1 VNLTNLSLR
10 LSGYPIAAAK
20 SKLQQLQAELERD
33 YSAYAE
39 TKKAEILEHHLSKNP
54 FYQDLAGKFTDW
66 DSLPVLTKSDLQQP
80 LKNRLALGISEKN
93 IHKHKTSGSSG
104 NPFIFAKDKF
114 AHALTWASIQDLY
127 TGLGIDIAL
136 PEARF
141 YGIPK
146 SGVEHY
152 KERFKDVLGNRY
164 RFPIFNT
171 SSENFENFI
180 RHFKTKK
187 YGYLN
192 GYTSSLVLFARFLA
206 EKGVILKEICP
217 SLTHCIVTAEMLF
230 PEDLQL
236 LENQFGIPIINEYGA
251 SETGIIAI
259 GKASGSLKIDSRLIY
274 VEILDEHNRPV
285 AEGVSGKIVI
295 TALFNKAH
303 PFIRY
308 ELGDLGT
315 LNFKDGLPVLSKLEG
330 RIGDYALLPDGKK
343 IPALAFYYVTKE
355 IISDTGSVKE
365 FVINQSK
372 PDRFEVE
379 YVADKAFAEAE
390 IQKIKRALLHYF
402 GQDVTIKIERKTNLD
417 RSTRGKLKQFTRSF

>member
-20 SKLQQLQAELERD
+20 RKLQQLQAEVERD

-39 TKKAEILEHHLSKNP
+39 AKKAEILKHHLSKNS

-80 LKNRLALGISEKN
+80 LKNRLALGFSEQN

-127 TGLGIDIAL
+127 TGLGIDIRL

-146 SGVEHY
+146 SGFEHY
-152 KERFKDVLGNRY
+152 GERLKDVLSNRY
-164 RFPIFNT
+164 RFPIFNA

-206 EKGVILKEICP
+206 EKGVVLKEICP
-217 SLTHCIVTAEMLF
+217 SLTHCIVTAEILF
-230 PEDLQL
+230 PDDLKL
-236 LENQFGIPIINEYGA
+236 LENQFGIPVINEYGA

-259 GKASGSLKIDSRLIY
+259 GNARSKLQIDNRLIF
-274 VEILDEHNRPV
+274 VEILDEHNRSVP
-285 AEGVSGKIVI
+285 EGVLGKIVI

-308 ELGDLGT
+308 EIGDLGA
-315 LNFKDGLPVLSKLEG
+315 LNYKDDLPVLSKLEG
-330 RIGDYALLPDGKK
+330 RMGDYALLPDGKK

-355 IISDTGSVKE
+355 IINDTGAVKE
-365 FVINQSK
+365 FKINQSQ
-372 PDRFEVE
+372 PDTFEIL
-379 YVADKAFAEAE
+379 YVADHVFAESE
-390 IQKIKRALLHYF
+390 IQKLKQAMLHYF
-402 GQDVTIKIERKTNLD
+402 GQDVTIRVERKTHLD